1 MALQV
6 NENIIITGDLNSNLL
21 CSNNNKLIDLVNIF
35 NLKNVIDKPTR
46 ISGNTSTLLD
56 LIILSDTLNCNYS
69 DVLIIPRH
77 ISDHDAAIAF
87 IKCPKA
93 TSRSFTRDIWLY
105 DQTDFVRFNQMLTDI
120 NWNEIR
126 KEIRMRDRLRK
137 KLLKSQNENN
147 IIKYKKQRNKVNNMK
162 KIAKEKFENTLDNFL
177 SNNSSNPKMYWN
189 SINDPIIDDI
199 AYDDSDKCEL
209 LNKYFSSI
217 SKLDD
222 ENVTLPLFDSKTNT
236 L

>member
-1 MALQV
+1 M
-6 NENIIITGDLNSNLL
+6 
-21 CSNNNKLIDLVNIF
+21 NIF

-46 ISGNTSTLLD
+46 ISGNTRTLLD
-56 LIILSDTLNCNYS
+56 PIILSDTLNCNYS
-69 DVLIIPRH
+69 DVLKIPRH
-77 ISDHDAAIAF
+77 IGDHDATIAF
-87 IKCPKA
+87 IKCPKS
-93 TSRSFTRDIWLY
+93 TSKSFTRDIWLY

-189 SINDPIIDDI
+189 SINDPNIDDI

-217 SKLDD
+217 SKLDE
-222 ENVTLPLFDSKTNT
+222 ENVTLPQFDSKTNNIIHEMHIT
-236 L
+236 EHIPLSINY